1 MHRAS
6 DPVQV
11 WQFKIRT
18 LRKKIKGW
26 SRNREVELKKKKA
39 NISSEIDGLD
49 MLSEHQEL
57 TEAERKRRKELSLE
71 LDQIWMIEK
80 IKHQSK
86 TNVKRKIY
94 RGRQKYYIF
103 LCQSKP
109 NKERKTISCL
119 EDGDVTL
126 TKDEETCSGLINK
139 YKGYIHQLVNE
150 YMGHASTPGSR
161 TCALVRSSVMCH
173 RQT

>member
-1 MHRAS
+1 MRRAS

-94 RGRQKYYIF
+94 RGRQKYYI
-103 LCQSKP
+103 
-109 NKERKTISCL
+109 
-119 EDGDVTL
+119 
-126 TKDEETCSGLINK
+126 
-139 YKGYIHQLVNE
+139 
-150 YMGHASTPGSR
+150 
-161 TCALVRSSVMCH
+161 CH
-173 RQT
+173 SY